1 MMQKTIEDI
10 TLLYIATF
18 DRAPDSDG
26 AHFWLESPY
35 TIEEIADRFFYEKET
50 QAMYADKSTEEFV
63 TQVYRNVLDRE
74 PDSEGLAFWTDR
86 LDSGEIEKS
95 DFIIAIIDGTQGH
108 PGDTQTLEYKEEVG
122 LAFVDAGLNDGDAA
136 RDIIQNLELSDEGVQ
151 EAIETIEILQLDNA
165 AQSGNDSHGRWGDGG
180 AHGPNDG
187 NGNGYHGPHDGG
199 GNGHGPH
206 DGNGNGHG
214 PHDGNGNGGG
224 MPDTVAEDGIV
235 TDPEQIDSLLFM
247 YQEEKLAGDVYEAL
261 YDEYGLKVFENI
273 SKAEDVH
280 MQTIDDILVASGVDM
295 TELHALGEG
304 EFSDEGLQQLYND
317 LIEMG
322 SESVHS
328 ALEVGVLVEE
338 TDIADLE
345 DYLNEDGIDPDME
358 LAYSNLL
365 EGSYHHLDAFNS
377 QLDVLDGTLV

>member
-187 NGNGYHGPHDGG
+187 NGNG
-199 GNGHGPH
+199 
-206 DGNGNGHG
+206 HG